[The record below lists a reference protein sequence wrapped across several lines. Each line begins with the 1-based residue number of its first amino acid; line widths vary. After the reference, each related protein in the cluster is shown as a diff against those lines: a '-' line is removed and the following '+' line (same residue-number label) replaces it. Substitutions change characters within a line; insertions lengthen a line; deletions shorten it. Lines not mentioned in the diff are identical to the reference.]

1 MLNYNFAVATAELQ
15 NNKNHIQNFRMW
27 FKFGLKAQ
35 KLLAQGIALGI
46 IAISKAPCKGKSFM
60 YCLVL
65 KLLPLQGDRFSPVI
79 TQGDALG

>member
-15 NNKNHIQNFRMW
+15 NNKNHVQNFRMW

-46 IAISKAPCKGKSFM
+46 IAISKAPCKGKSFI
-60 YCLVL
+60 YCLE
-65 KLLPLQGDRFSPVI
+65 F
-79 TQGDALG
+79 

>member
-15 NNKNHIQNFRMW
+15 NNKNHIQNFSMW

-60 YCLVL
+60 YCLE
-65 KLLPLQGDRFSPVI
+65 F
-79 TQGDALG
+79 

>member
-46 IAISKAPCKGKSFM
+46 IAISKAPCKGKSFINPWF
-60 YCLVL
+60 L
-65 KLLPLQGDRFSPVI
+65 KPLPLQGDKFASVI

>member
-60 YCLVL
+60 YCLE
-65 KLLPLQGDRFSPVI
+65 F
-79 TQGDALG
+79 

>member
-46 IAISKAPCKGKSFM
+46 IAISKAPCKGKSFIFCKM
-60 YCLVL
+60 
-65 KLLPLQGDRFSPVI
+65 
-79 TQGDALG
+79 